1 MKAKLR
7 VLVALSVVLAPF
19 SVFLPGC
26 NQPDT
31 PKMET
36 APPPPAPKPEE
47 LKVPKAAGGKAAY
60 GANEKYQKAMERMGK
75 RLGGQQ

>member
-19 SVFLPGC
+19 LVFLPGC
-26 NQPDT
+26 NQPDN

-36 APPPPAPKPEE
+36 AAPPPAPKPED
-47 LKVPKAAGGKAAY
+47 LKVPKAAGKQQY

-75 RLGGQQ
+75 RQSGQE